1 MIRRLRWKVVGITMA
16 FVSAILLC
24 VFAGIYFTA
33 QENLRRSTEQQ
44 LHDALLG
51 GGSYWFLPGQG
62 DAAALPCFV
71 AEVYADG
78 TARING
84 SSYYRLDDATLS
96 EIVNACLAQPE
107 DSGLLRQYRL
117 RYLRQ
122 SVLLSLRIAFTDS
135 TLEQQTLRAL
145 VRTCLGIGFAALAV
159 LLVCCYLLSGLIT
172 RPVEKAWN
180 AQQRF
185 LSDASHELK
194 TPLTVILA
202 SGDLLEEHTPEDSA
216 AKPYVDNIRSE
227 SRRMRALVEQMLTL
241 SRAENP
247 QRTTQFA
254 SVDLSDLVMDAALR
268 FEPVAYE
275 AGHTLH
281 YHIEKDVLLHG
292 DAQQLQ
298 QLLGILLDNAI
309 KYAGEGCPIQLALHR
324 TDKQLI
330 LETENG
336 GAPIPPEQLAHL
348 FDRFYRA
355 DGSRSD
361 HGSFGLGLSIAQAI
375 VKSHGGTIRCQ
386 SDARSTRFTVTLP
399 LKR

>member
-16 FVSAILLC
+16 FVSAVLLC

-44 LHDALLG
+44 LHEALS
-51 GGSYWFLPGQG
+51 GGSYDWFWPGR
-62 DAAALPCFV
+62 DSASLPCFV
-71 AEVYADG
+71 AEVYPDG
-78 TARING
+78 TARISG
-84 SSYYRLDDATLS
+84 SSYYQLSDAALG
-96 EIVNACLAQPE
+96 EIVSACLAQE
-107 DSGLLRQYRL
+107 ENAGLLRQYRL

-122 SVLLSLRIAFTDS
+122 ESLLTVRIAFTDS
-135 TLEQQTLRAL
+135 TLEQQTLRGL
-145 VRTCLGIGFAALAV
+145 VRTSLGIGLASLAI

-172 RPVEKAWN
+172 RPVEKAWS

-202 SGDLLEEHTPEDSA
+202 SGDLLEEHIANESS

-247 QRTTQFA
+247 QRLTQFA
-254 SVDLSDLVMDAALR
+254 AVDLSDLTMDAALR

-281 YHIEKDVLLHG
+281 YHIQEGLLLRG

-309 KYAGEGCPIQLALHR
+309 KYAGDGCPIGLRLQQV
-324 TDKQLI
+324 DKQLV

-336 GAPIPPEQLAHL
+336 GEPIPPEQLEHL
-348 FDRFYRA
+348 FERFYRA

-375 VKSHGGTIRCQ
+375 VQEHGGTIRCRSDVQ
-386 SDARSTRFTVTLP
+386 STHFTVTLP
-399 LKR
+399 LNR